1 MYWDDIAG
9 HTGVIN
15 ILQNML
21 ASGRMPHALLFTG
34 PAGIGK
40 MLVARILAAALLCA
54 GEASKPCGEC
64 LSCQKA
70 RQKSHPDLIIVPNE
84 GGSLKIDQVR
94 GLQQEVALTP
104 YYGKGRVFIIEE
116 AERMTAQAA
125 NSLLKLLEEPPAGTV
140 FILTASSPY
149 ALLPTIVS
157 RCRIMPFQPL
167 SYQALTDLLTKQ
179 GADSRQ
185 AAMAAR
191 FSGGRVGMAL
201 ATLAPGGLD
210 LRDQAAQIIEALPT
224 AGPDLVWQLSG
235 TLDKME
241 SEDFLQLLRNFS
253 YILRDLMVIK
263 LGQEELLYNAD
274 ISERLGQMADAWEE
288 GRLTGALADVGQ
300 ANRAIE
306 SNANTRLICEALLI
320 KLMDAVKGG
329 E

>member
-1 MYWDDIAG
+1 MHWNDITGHAG
-9 HTGVIN
+9 IISV
-15 ILQNML
+15 LQNML
-21 ASGRMPHALLFTG
+21 ASGRVPHALLFTG

-54 GEASKPCGEC
+54 GESKPCGAC

-70 RQKSHPDLIIVPNE
+70 RQNSHPDFVVVPNE
-84 GGSLKIDQVR
+84 GGSLKIDQIR
-94 GLQQEVALTP
+94 ALQQEVALTP
-104 YYGKGRVFIIEE
+104 YYGTGRVFIIEE

-140 FILTASSPY
+140 FILTAASPY

-157 RCRIMPFQPL
+157 RCRILQFQPL
-167 SYQALTDLLTKQ
+167 AYQALAELLTKQ

-191 FSGGRVGMAL
+191 FSGGRVGQAR
-201 ATLAPGGLD
+201 AVLAPGGLD
-210 LRDQAAQIIEALPT
+210 LRDQAAGMIEALPV
-224 AGPDLVWQLSG
+224 AGPELIWQSAA
-235 TLDKME
+235 TLDKMAA
-241 SEDFLQLLRNFS
+241 EDFALLLRYFS
-253 YILRDLMVIK
+253 YIFRDLLIIK

-274 ISERLGQMADAWEE
+274 ISDRLGQMAAYWDER
-288 GRLTGALADVGQ
+288 RLTGALSELGQ
-300 ANRAIE
+300 ATRALD
-306 SNANTRLICEALLI
+306 SNANPRLICEALFI